1 MIRHFMELIDHDQD
15 TRHTIRPVLFAV
27 LFQRCYLSKRLLT
40 PFHFLMD
47 PLNEAERVFH
57 ASGNAHEFDVW
68 GCIFCIALKFVQLI
82 ISQPQLYICR
92 LIIHYHA
99 VDDSMQQSR
108 FAATGRASQK
118 CMCTIRTAN
127 IDVSHFALLIDT
139 DRHFD
144 LSRTIAGAPS
154 LFQIDTLLQRSF
166 HVKIGFEAL
175 PDFIQI
181 GLVSGCSAIGAEAEM
196 HPAQLFFTG
205 FSKRGSAQIREPLIT
220 FSFAATGF
228 QPIRHLILK
237 AEFRFRQSFIF
248 CPSRYQYHADAASP
262 GVQNQ
267 TFQRLHLVI
276 VQIVHIVHDHNALR
290 YDFLPFLHHAIA
302 HALRIVGEQ
311 IFLAADQSA
320 DFAHPLFQL
329 FEQVR
334 RLRRGR
340 SDLEHLISMI
350 ADPIVQDIRTI
361 VDHTFQTAEFFQ

>member
-1 MIRHFMELIDHDQD
+1 
-15 TRHTIRPVLFAV
+15 
-27 LFQRCYLSKRLLT
+27 
-40 PFHFLMD
+40 
-47 PLNEAERVFH
+47 
-57 ASGNAHEFDVW
+57 
-68 GCIFCIALKFVQLI
+68 
-82 ISQPQLYICR
+82 
-92 LIIHYHA
+92 
-99 VDDSMQQSR
+99 
-108 FAATGRASQK
+108 
-118 CMCTIRTAN
+118 
-127 IDVSHFALLIDT
+127 
-139 DRHFD
+139 
-144 LSRTIAGAPS
+144 
-154 LFQIDTLLQRSF
+154 
-166 HVKIGFEAL
+166 
-175 PDFIQI
+175 
-181 GLVSGCSAIGAEAEM
+181 M

-248 CPSRYQYHADAASP
+248 CPSRYQHHADAASP

-290 YDFLPFLHHAIA
+290 YDFLPFLYHAIA

-334 RLRRGR
+334 RLRRSR